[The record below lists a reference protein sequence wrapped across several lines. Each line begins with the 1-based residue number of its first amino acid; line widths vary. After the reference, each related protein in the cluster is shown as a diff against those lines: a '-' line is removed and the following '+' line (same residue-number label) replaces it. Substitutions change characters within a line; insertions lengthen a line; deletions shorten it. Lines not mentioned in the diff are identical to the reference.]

1 MHPRPNKP
9 SPPRQVSPGSR
20 PPLRIN
26 ATTLWEYPS
35 QHYDSWIDDEGN
47 LQRSKKFAGTQ
58 GDQAYIGATPS
69 WVIWQCL
76 MRFTRAGDL
85 VVDPMCG
92 SGTTIDVC
100 ADLNRTS
107 IGFDLAPSRPDI
119 RQADAREVPLADE
132 SVDFVF
138 LDPPYSTHVNYSD
151 DPRCIGKLSAA
162 GEDHGAAYYDA
173 MGEVLTEIHRVL
185 KNRRYMALYVS
196 DSFQKSRGRPGGT
209 FMPIGFHLLDIM
221 MQGFKP
227 VDIIAVVRHNQKLA
241 NGNWRKA
248 AEEGNFFLRGFNYL
262 FLMKK
267 EDEDEKAR
275 GPDKGGSAKGRR
287 GH

>member
-1 MHPRPNKP
+1 MHPRPSKP
-9 SPPRQVSPGSR
+9 SNISPGSR

-35 QHYDSWIDDEGN
+35 QHYDAWIDDKGN
-47 LQRSKKFAGTQ
+47 LQRSKKFAGMQ

-76 MRFTRAGDL
+76 MRFTREGDTI
-85 VVDPMCG
+85 VDPMCG

-100 ADLNRTS
+100 ADLNRKS

-119 RQADAREVPLADE
+119 RQADAREIPLADE

-138 LDPPYSTHVNYSD
+138 IDPPYSTHVNYSD
-151 DPRCIGKLSAA
+151 DPRCIGKLSSG

-173 MGEVLTEIHRVL
+173 MGDVLTEVHRVL

-196 DSFQKSRGRPGGT
+196 DSFQKSRGKPGGT

-241 NGNWRKA
+241 KGNWRKA

-267 EDEDEKAR
+267 EEDNQSEHSDQK
-275 GPDKGGSAKGRR
+275 PRR
-287 GH
+287 T